1 MDIVYKRD
9 RFYRGTLIATVLFTL
24 MACGLMIWFK
34 TKEAYFDSH
43 GRIAVVA
50 EAALAGQDNFSAS
63 NIYKKNF
70 SVQIVDEPESKLKV
84 PLLTQV
90 SGDKITISEEF
101 TQNKLVITLKDGA
114 SYMEEGE
121 TLMSDSSWMEAVGVY
136 QHEGDIV
143 IEVYCQNPCA
153 YQYTC
158 DNKTVTLSFL
168 PIREQYDKVVVVYTP
183 WENRSSLLTNE
194 WNQAIQKLEE
204 AYHIKIYSTIFVKEE
219 YTDEDMINFANHVHA
234 DMVIGME
241 LVEAETKNAVTIC
254 NAAYFIPEFGN
265 VELAAI
271 QEQEYAEKTQLE
283 ASGFQKCEDK
293 QSWLTKSAVPAAL
306 TQLRIPLNQ
315 QSAEQTYALNQKM
328 MEALGSIVK
337 QVAETY
343 WLPVEK

>member
-63 NIYKKNF
+63 NIYKNNF

-158 DNKTVTLSFL
+158 DNKTVT
-168 PIREQYDKVVVVYTP
+168 
-183 WENRSSLLTNE
+183 
-194 WNQAIQKLEE
+194 
-204 AYHIKIYSTIFVKEE
+204 
-219 YTDEDMINFANHVHA
+219 
-234 DMVIGME
+234 
-241 LVEAETKNAVTIC
+241 AV
-254 NAAYFIPEFGN
+254 
-265 VELAAI
+265 
-271 QEQEYAEKTQLE
+271 
-283 ASGFQKCEDK
+283 
-293 QSWLTKSAVPAAL
+293 
-306 TQLRIPLNQ
+306 
-315 QSAEQTYALNQKM
+315 
-328 MEALGSIVK
+328 
-337 QVAETY
+337 
-343 WLPVEK
+343 